1 MESLEAVNAA
11 AAFLLAQT
19 EVTTAQVA
27 AIAQRLLNVRNPAT
41 LGAYVRVQASLYS
54 LTQEC
59 PDVVRLLAAHVNSAF
74 DGAPFLAIRVQIT
87 GGEGPH
93 KDGQNSHL
101 PSLVCNLSPGAPGG
115 TWTEDP
121 CGKLFMR
128 CPDGMMR
135 PGRLLTG
142 AHYRL
147 SARTLWHAAIPSDVQ
162 QRLML
167 IAWVP
172 AGWTNLHEND
182 VTTLRQYGFAVP
194 TTDQEE
200 RSALSVWRGQ
210 GTVQSSL
217 DEALR
222 RPVLA
227 WSSGR
232 LKHTSSV
239 CICLSS
245 DEESEGL

>member
-1 MESLEAVNAA
+1 MESLEAINAA
-11 AAFLLAQT
+11 AAYLLAQT
-19 EVTTAQVA
+19 EVTTEQVA
-27 AIAQRLLNVRNPAT
+27 TIAQRLLHVRNPAT
-41 LGAYVRVQASLYS
+41 LGAYVRVQAALYS

-74 DGAPFLAIRVQIT
+74 EGAPFLAIRVQT
-87 GGEGPH
+87 SGSEGLH

-128 CPDGMMR
+128 CPDGVMR
-135 PGRLLTG
+135 PGRLLMG
-142 AHYRL
+142 AHY
-147 SARTLWHAAIPSDVQ
+147 

-172 AGWTNLHEND
+172 AGWMNLHEND
-182 VTTLRQYGFAVP
+182 IATLQGYGFAVP
-194 TTDQEE
+194 TAAQEE
-200 RSALSVWRGQ
+200 RSALSVWRGH

-217 DEALR
+217 DEVLRMPALT
-222 RPVLA
+222 
-227 WSSGR
+227 WSSGK
-232 LKHTSSV
+232 LKHASPV
-239 CICLSS
+239 CVCLSS
-245 DEESEGL
+245 DEESEDA